1 VYYFSLERERE
12 ERQITLPVPRFEI
25 LGHLNFAYMEIDT
38 SVTKLSEKFLFRE
51 FSKYQLVVGNNGIPG
66 KYPDFV
72 PLHVPP
78 CLSTEL
84 YVEASTAFY
93 VDFLQYITYRFL

>member
-1 VYYFSLERERE
+1 MR
-12 ERQITLPVPRFEI
+12 
-25 LGHLNFAYMEIDT
+25 A
-38 SVTKLSEKFLFRE
+38 
-51 FSKYQLVVGNNGIPG
+51 VVGNILGVKVFGLETNVDLTHSLYEYTRSNRSSNCNRTARIPG

-78 CLSTEL
+78 CVSTGL

-93 VDFLQYITYRFL
+93 VDFLQYIT

>member
-1 VYYFSLERERE
+1 MEDSWILQKKRKFCEFSLFYIF
-12 ERQITLPVPRFEI
+12 Q
-25 LGHLNFAYMEIDT
+25 
-38 SVTKLSEKFLFRE
+38 
-51 FSKYQLVVGNNGIPG
+51 IPG

-78 CLSTEL
+78 CVSTEL

-93 VDFLQYITYRFL
+93 VDFLQYIT

>member
-1 VYYFSLERERE
+1 MS
-12 ERQITLPVPRFEI
+12 
-25 LGHLNFAYMEIDT
+25 D
-38 SVTKLSEKFLFRE
+38 
-51 FSKYQLVVGNNGIPG
+51 SKVSG

-78 CLSTEL
+78 CVSTELYVEVSTEL

-93 VDFLQYITYRFL
+93 VDFLQHITYKFSQTKMLFSTLKNVEDFHPQF